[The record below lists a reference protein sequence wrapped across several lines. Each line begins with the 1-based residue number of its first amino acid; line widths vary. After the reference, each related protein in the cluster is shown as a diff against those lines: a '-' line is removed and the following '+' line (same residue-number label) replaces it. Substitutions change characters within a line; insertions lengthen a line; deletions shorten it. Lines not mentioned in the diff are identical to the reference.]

1 MPSCG
6 TLANRYEPCKQFVGG
21 LKGAFFVPF
30 EFANRVTKDA
40 TGLVTLIDNGTTT
53 SPLSAPFWELKG
65 LSTLETAVIA
75 SRDNGTSAYETT
87 FTLSFKP
94 SGKTPATGDADMD
107 ELKVLTQG
115 RWQIIVW
122 DRNDQFWLIGETLG
136 CDANGGSSAWGV
148 QMGDA
153 RLNTLTFMS
162 SEPNPP
168 APVDAD
174 NYSEISSVI
183 TPVLAA

>member
-6 TLANRYEPCKQFVGG
+6 TLLGRYEPCKQFVGG

-30 EFANRVTKDA
+30 EFANRVTKDG
-40 TGLVTLIDNGTTT
+40 TGSVTLIDNGTTT

-136 CDANGGSSAWGV
+136 SDANGGSSAWGT

>member
-1 MPSCG
+1 MPTCG

-21 LKGAFFVPF
+21 LKGAFFIPF
-30 EFANRVTKDA
+30 EFANRVTKSG
-40 TGLVTLIDNGTTT
+40 TGLVTLIDNGSNTTPIT
-53 SPLSAPFWELKG
+53 ANFWELKG
-65 LSTLETAVIA
+65 LSTLETTVIA
-75 SRDNGTSAYETT
+75 SRDNGTNAYETL

-94 SGKTPATGDADMD
+94 SGKTPVTGDADMD
-107 ELKVLTQG
+107 TLKTLAQG

-136 CDANGGSSAWGV
+136 CDANGGTSSWGV

-153 RLNTLTFMS
+153 RLNTLTLMS
-162 SEPNPP
+162 SEPLPP

-174 NYSEISSVI
+174 TYTELTTSVI
-183 TPVLAA
+183 TVAA